1 MTCEEFE
8 RVLPELEGSHN
19 LEQEQHLKSCSHCSD
34 LLADLNAIA
43 VEARFLA
50 EDEDP
55 SQRVWNSLEITLR
68 REGLIRDSRPE
79 LVSSPPRTAHWRP
92 IWLAPLAACLLVVF
106 GLLIY
111 ERGGI
116 APQTAHQEGASHV
129 VSAELQPEAIP
140 AEQDQ
145 LLKMVE
151 ARAPAMRAGYES
163 DFRSV
168 NAYIRDAES
177 SARSNPNDEIAQ
189 QYLTNAYEQRAMLYQ
204 MAMDRG
210 VQ

>member
-8 RVLPELEGSHN
+8 RVLPELEGDHN
-19 LEQEQHLKSCSHCSD
+19 AEQEQHLKSCSHCSD
-34 LLADLNAIA
+34 LVADLNAIVA
-43 VEARFLA
+43 EAHFLA
-50 EDEDP
+50 GEEEP
-55 SQRVWNSLEITLR
+55 SPRVWNSLEIALR

-79 LVSSPPRTAHWRP
+79 LVSSPPRARWKP

-116 APQTAHQEGASHV
+116 APQTAHQEGSSNS

-163 DFRSV
+163 EFRAV